1 MTAKL
6 KDGLWI
12 GDAQSAQDHDFI
24 DKQCITYFINCA
36 GHQIPNFNE
45 DRCPH
50 MTFFW
55 DDEDDFQLFD
65 KQGVVVEQIVSFIDE
80 ALLKGETVLI
90 YSMQGISRCTA
101 CASAYLMAKYEWGMD
116 KCMEFIYFQGRCMA
130 EMRPNDGFL
139 MQLANLDWVL
149 QVRHVTP
156 CVRATRFT
164 VTNVV

>member
-1 MTAKL
+1 
-6 KDGLWI
+6 
-12 GDAQSAQDHDFI
+12 
-24 DKQCITYFINCA
+24 
-36 GHQIPNFNE
+36 
-45 DRCPH
+45 
-50 MTFFW
+50 
-55 DDEDDFQLFD
+55 
-65 KQGVVVEQIVSFIDE
+65 
-80 ALLKGETVLI
+80 
-90 YSMQGISRCTA
+90 
-101 CASAYLMAKYEWGMD
+101 MAKYEWGMD